1 MTDHVSNRR
10 KFPRL
15 ELSEDALALD
25 EKGRELGKV
34 VETGGGGMLI
44 TTHSAEIADSLVV
57 GKNLRITIHEPQS
70 HTSNMLDTVVRHR
83 KGLKIGVEFIG
94 SKPKSKA

>member
-1 MTDHVSNRR
+1 MDHVSNRR
-10 KFPRL
+10 QFPRL
-15 ELSEDALALD
+15 VLSEDALAID
-25 EKGRELGKV
+25 ENGRELGKV

-44 TTHSAEIADSLVV
+44 TTISADIADTLVV
-57 GKNLRITIHEPQS
+57 GKKLRITIHEPES

-94 SKPKSKA
+94 SKSKA

>member
-1 MTDHVSNRR
+1 
-10 KFPRL
+10 L
-15 ELSEDALALD
+15 LLSYDARVID
-25 EKGRELGKV
+25 ENFCELGKV
-34 VETGGGGMLI
+34 VETGGGCMLI
-44 TTHSAEIADSLVV
+44 TTHSGEIADSLTI

-94 SKPKSKA
+94 SKSKA